1 MESKFVIT
9 TDNLAL
15 NLVNTQIMRYKKKI
29 ELINDETDLLSWI
42 LIQKKLTSS
51 IPKKHQLDILESTV
65 RTQDITEKVLKLRE
79 VIGSEL
85 QHFMNHEISLEN
97 WISDI
102 NKKLHN
108 LPFTSRIVD
117 KEHVLVPYNSTGYR
131 AFLSVIYLSLSEL
144 IENEDIK
151 KLKHCANPEC
161 ILIFLDK
168 TGRRKWCSM
177 DICGNR
183 NKSKKFTKK
192 QKEKYI

>member
-1 MESKFVIT
+1 MESKFVIA

-51 IPKKHQLDILESTV
+51 APQKYQLDILESAV

-108 LPFTSRIVD
+108 LPFTSYIVD
-117 KEHVLVPYNSTGYR
+117 NDHVLVPYNSTEYR

>member
-51 IPKKHQLDILESTV
+51 VPKKHQLDILESTV

-85 QHFMNHEISLEN
+85 QDFMNHEISLEN

>member
-1 MESKFVIT
+1 MESKFVIA

-51 IPKKHQLDILESTV
+51 IPKKYQLDILESAV

-79 VIGSEL
+79 VIGNEL

-108 LPFTSRIVD
+108 LPFTSCIVD

-192 QKEKYI
+192 QKEKYT

>member
-1 MESKFVIT
+1 MESKFVIA

-51 IPKKHQLDILESTV
+51 APQKYQLDILESAV

-108 LPFTSRIVD
+108 LPFTSYIVD
-117 KEHVLVPYNSTGYR
+117 NDHVLVPYNSTGYR

-183 NKSKKFTKK
+183 NKS
-192 QKEKYI
+192 

>member
-1 MESKFVIT
+1 MESKFVIA

-51 IPKKHQLDILESTV
+51 VPKKHQLDILESTV

>member
-1 MESKFVIT
+1 MESKFVIA

-51 IPKKHQLDILESTV
+51 VPQKYQLDILESAV

-97 WISDI
+97 WILDI

-108 LPFTSRIVD
+108 LPFTSCIVD
-117 KEHVLVPYNSTGYR
+117 NDHVLVPYNSTGYR

>member
-1 MESKFVIT
+1 MESKFVIA

-51 IPKKHQLDILESTV
+51 APQKYQLDILESAV

-108 LPFTSRIVD
+108 LPFTSYIVD
-117 KEHVLVPYNSTGYR
+117 NDHVLVPYNSTGYR

>member
-1 MESKFVIT
+1 MESKFVIA

-51 IPKKHQLDILESTV
+51 VPQKYQLDILESAV

>member
-1 MESKFVIT
+1 MESKFVIA

-51 IPKKHQLDILESTV
+51 VPQKYQLDILESAV

-97 WISDI
+97 WILDI

-108 LPFTSRIVD
+108 LPFTSYIVD
-117 KEHVLVPYNSTGYR
+117 NDHVLVPYNSTGYR

>member
-1 MESKFVIT
+1 MESKFVIA

-51 IPKKHQLDILESTV
+51 VPQKYQLDILESAV

-108 LPFTSRIVD
+108 LPFTSYIVD
-117 KEHVLVPYNSTGYR
+117 NDHVLVPYNSTGYR

>member
-51 IPKKHQLDILESTV
+51 VPKKHQLDILESTV

-117 KEHVLVPYNSTGYR
+117 KDHV
-131 AFLSVIYLSLSEL
+131 
-144 IENEDIK
+144 
-151 KLKHCANPEC
+151 
-161 ILIFLDK
+161 
-168 TGRRKWCSM
+168 
-177 DICGNR
+177 
-183 NKSKKFTKK
+183 
-192 QKEKYI
+192 

>member
-51 IPKKHQLDILESTV
+51 VPKKHQLDILESTV